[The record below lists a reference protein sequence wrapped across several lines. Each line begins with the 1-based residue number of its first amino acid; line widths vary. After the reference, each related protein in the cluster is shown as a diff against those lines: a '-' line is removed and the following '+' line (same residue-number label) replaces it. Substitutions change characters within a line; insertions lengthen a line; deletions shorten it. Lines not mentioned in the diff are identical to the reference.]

1 MARLTDEEIK
11 AGQKSYLKV
20 ENGQPVLYLTEDFK
34 IEYVHAVTET
44 QTNPQTGQQ
53 ETVVV
58 VRENNFWTP
67 LLGRWQATG
76 QAIGSLLF
84 RPQYVPPVYQP
95 GVSVLIMAGMVA
107 SGQES

>member
-1 MARLTDEEIK
+1 VNDEGQYPVQQVTYDDATGEYSLVLLNTSRYASVFRSQNLQMARLTDEEIK

-44 QTNPQTGQQ
+44 QTTQTGQQ

-58 VRENNFWTP
+58 RRRIT
-67 LLGRWQATG
+67 
-76 QAIGSLLF
+76 
-84 RPQYVPPVYQP
+84 
-95 GVSVLIMAGMVA
+95 
-107 SGQES
+107 